1 MSSHFSRIIY
11 DKKCSDERYGESIA
25 PGNYNLFDGQ
35 VNNSKTCHASNGPRA
50 NSNSRSNV
58 YGCSLEGRTAFESE
72 LRNITESFQRNKD
85 ITLNQKNA
93 RTDLLKNNN
102 TCLPNQ
108 ECPTCYVGQECKCD
122 FQQTNY
128 SRLNNSIDN
137 FRELSTQYLN
147 SNLPSGRYYDDSG
160 TGLHIYVRKSGS
172 KSWSSFTPLYGTH
185 SPCP

>member
-35 VNNSKTCHASNGPRA
+35 ANNSKTCHPSNGPRP

-72 LRNITESFQRNKD
+72 LRNITEPFQRNKD
-85 ITLNQKNA
+85 ITLNQKNQ
-93 RTDLLKNNN
+93 RTDILKQNN
-102 TCLPNQ
+102 TCVLSQ
-108 ECPTCYVGQECKCD
+108 ECPSCYEGQDCKCD

-128 SRLNNSIDN
+128 SRLNNTIDN
-137 FRELSTQYLN
+137 LRELSTQYLMVDSDVN
-147 SNLPSGRYYDDSG
+147 LDSHTDWILGFNQNEMSNLCGKEYPKGCYSG
-160 TGLHIYVRKSGS
+160 TKL
-172 KSWSSFTPLYGTH
+172 
-185 SPCP
+185 